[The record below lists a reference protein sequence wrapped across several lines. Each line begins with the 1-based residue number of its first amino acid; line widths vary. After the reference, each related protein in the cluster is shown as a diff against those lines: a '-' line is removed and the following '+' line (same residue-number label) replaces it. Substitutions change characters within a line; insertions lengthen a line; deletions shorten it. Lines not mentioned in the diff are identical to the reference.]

1 MNAPDR
7 AIVRWIAENVD
18 NAGYDRRVLLIPQ
31 QRDLKYA
38 SATIQSFGA
47 TGNVG
52 SSRSPHV
59 NRGGPVLA
67 YRPDVRQLG
76 RAVAAAEGQVLGVIE
91 FAEGRLLGGQPRRTP
106 LTSRRASQPRACPTR
121 STGH

>member
-1 MNAPDR
+1 
-7 AIVRWIAENVD
+7 
-18 NAGYDRRVLLIPQ
+18 LISQ

-38 SATIQSFGA
+38 SATIQSFG

-67 YRPDVRQLG
+67 YRSDVRQLG
-76 RAVAAAEGQVLGVIE
+76 RAAAAAEDQVLGVIE
-91 FAEGRLLGGQPRRTP
+91 FAEGEIAGSSDREMSWVTNVIDEAG
-106 LTSRRASQPRACPTR
+106 
-121 STGH
+121 